1 MKNYS
6 IAFLLSYLV
15 PGLGHFYLGKRKLGL
30 FLCFCVVSVYTIG
43 ALHGGGILW
52 EEMNV
57 LTILAYTVK
66 FFNGIP
72 FFVTFIHQ
80 IATHANTH
88 FNEIGTTF
96 ILVSGALNLLIM
108 IHLFDV
114 IREKVQGPCRK
125 TL

>member
-1 MKNYS
+1 MKNYPT
-6 IAFLLSYLV
+6 AFLLSYLI
-15 PGLGHFYLGKRKLGL
+15 PGWGHFYLGKKKLGL
-30 FLCFCVVSVYTIG
+30 FFCFCVVSVYTIG
-43 ALHGGGILW
+43 ALLGGGVLW
-52 EEMNV
+52 DEMNI

-66 FFNGIP
+66 FFNGLP

-80 IATHANTH
+80 IATHANIN

-114 IREKVQGPCRK
+114 IREKTEGQCQEPS
-125 TL
+125 

>member
-1 MKNYS
+1 MKNGS
-6 IAFLLSYLV
+6 IAFLLSYFI
-15 PGLGHFYLGKRKLGL
+15 PGLGHFYMGKKKLGL
-30 FLCFCVVSVYTIG
+30 FFFFCVVSVYTIG
-43 ALHGGGILW
+43 ALHGGGVLW
-52 EEMNV
+52 DEMNI

-66 FFNGIP
+66 FFNGLP

-80 IATHANTH
+80 ITTHASLH

-114 IREKVQGPCRK
+114 IREKAQEQCPE